1 MTSSGFWKNAEP
13 QVLLVQSELCA
24 AAFPHEIACRLPY
37 HQVHGVWRR
46 TRHNPW
52 RCSTTPSQRLQKDF
66 RDVGLRGWTV
76 LLGCKTTAATVFFLQ
91 HFCQGCLGK
100 MPHVRELQPWFVAP
114 QAKHDIFS
122 ILSGLQANSSK
133 AYGQVCHF
141 YAMIGHLYV
150 IHYDNIWHL
159 LLAMALTVLPVT
171 HSLQLIIGPAC
182 ARFIQERQDGHLSS
196 TYVQWE
202 NILGTNKNST
212 SGKTRSKLVEKSTSL
227 SMFLLC

>member
-91 HFCQGCLGK
+91 HFCQGRLGK
-100 MPHVRELQPWFVAP
+100 MPHVRVLQPWFVAP

-133 AYGQVCHF
+133 AYWTSMSFLC
-141 YAMIGHLYV
+141 
-150 IHYDNIWHL
+150 YDWPSL
-159 LLAMALTVLPVT
+159 C
-171 HSLQLIIGPAC
+171 HSLWNYMTSITGHGYDCPPGDPFPSAHHWPCVRTLHSGATGWAPQFNFC
-182 ARFIQERQDGHLSS
+182 A
-196 TYVQWE
+196 V
-202 NILGTNKNST
+202 
-212 SGKTRSKLVEKSTSL
+212 GKHFGNE
-227 SMFLLC
+227 